1 MKTVVALVEAFSVI
15 PNLRMDLFE
24 ALVQCESM
32 IVLVQKHP
40 VHQLDVVDIV
50 PPLSPPLVGDVRV
63 LEIVIPWEPRT
74 PTVLARL
81 TTDL

>member
-1 MKTVVALVEAFSVI
+1 
-15 PNLRMDLFE
+15 
-24 ALVQCESM
+24 M

-40 VHQLDVVDIV
+40 VHLLDVVDIV
-50 PPLSPPLVGDVRV
+50 PPSSPPLVGDVRV
-63 LEIVIPWEPRT
+63 PEIVIPWEPRT